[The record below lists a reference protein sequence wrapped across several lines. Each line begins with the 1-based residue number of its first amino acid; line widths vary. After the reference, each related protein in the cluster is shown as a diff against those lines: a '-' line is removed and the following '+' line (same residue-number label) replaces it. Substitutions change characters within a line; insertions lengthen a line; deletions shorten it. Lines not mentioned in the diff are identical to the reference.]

1 MLQNVH
7 LLIRWLQSLEKAL
20 EKLTK
25 PHPDFRLWLTTAP
38 TPEFPVGI
46 LQVREYLYNVKCMP
60 EALIRKVYI
69 KYCQLCLMRLQPKC
83 SNFSDSLLRNE
94 CVPFCSGHWKWWLSL
109 PMVWSWTSATRIS
122 RFLLLL
128 WRVAAPIQLSSPWF
142 ILWPFST
149 LLCRREESMERWVS
163 IVLALSWL
171 LHKWREGYLLATW
184 KLFSKLKLVTDNLLF
199 SSPDLVNGQK
209 VRNQAWHVKQAG
221 SNLKSHAMVDEE
233 IGIFRRLNEHTAI
246 HYFSDISVQ
255 CELLSGSTKS
265 VYYAAICRCCYN

>member
-46 LQVREYLYNVKCMP
+46 LQVRECLVQCEMYARSFDQESVHSC
-60 EALIRKVYI
+60 
-69 KYCQLCLMRLQPKC
+69 CQFCLMRLLPKC

-142 ILWPFST
+142 TLWPSST

-184 KLFSKLKLVTDNLLF
+184 KLFSKLKLVRDNL
-199 SSPDLVNGQK
+199 Q
-209 VRNQAWHVKQAG
+209 
-221 SNLKSHAMVDEE
+221 
-233 IGIFRRLNEHTAI
+233 
-246 HYFSDISVQ
+246 
-255 CELLSGSTKS
+255 
-265 VYYAAICRCCYN
+265 

>member
-69 KYCQLCLMRLQPKC
+69 NYCQLCLIRLLPSC
-83 SNFSDSLLRNE
+83 SNFSDSLLKNE
-94 CVPFCSGHWKWWLSL
+94 CAPFCSGHWKWWLSL

-142 ILWPFST
+142 TLWPSST

-184 KLFSKLKLVTDNLLF
+184 KLFSKLKLVRDNL
-199 SSPDLVNGQK
+199 Q
-209 VRNQAWHVKQAG
+209 
-221 SNLKSHAMVDEE
+221 
-233 IGIFRRLNEHTAI
+233 
-246 HYFSDISVQ
+246 
-255 CELLSGSTKS
+255 
-265 VYYAAICRCCYN
+265 